1 MQHANSWLLHVESHS
16 LSSDQTQGLCF
27 GGAESQLLDQESPSC
42 SLNKGQHHSKCC
54 AYTGLGK
61 RSFGFSVPS
70 HRKIRIFW
78 PTQFYSVHLH
88 ICSSSQARWDPPP
101 PCFTDEKIQARS
113 PASPDTGLLSNL
125 QPTSPGTLP
134 VRIQGTSLQ
143 RAHTWET
150 PPTRAGRHLQVL
162 PKGQKSHCSPHR
174 KLCTLRPSKH
184 L

>member
-1 MQHANSWLLHVESHS
+1 MIKPKACVLGGQS
-16 LSSDQTQGLCF
+16 LSCWTRKVHHAALIRVSTTQNAVHTPGWEK
-27 GGAESQLLDQESPSC
+27 GHLDFLYHLTEKSEFF
-42 SLNKGQHHSKCC
+42 GQH
-54 AYTGLGK
+54 
-61 RSFGFSVPS
+61 SFTVS
-70 HRKIRIFW
+70 
-78 PTQFYSVHLH
+78 
-88 ICSSSQARWDPPP
+88 ICTFAPPHKLDGTPPP

-113 PASPDTGLLSNL
+113 PASPDTGLVSNL